1 MCVIRPGV
9 ALNMAAVGAVSIGSP
24 SIGGLAVGLFG
35 DYSLVFGV
43 SGVVMVAGC
52 LLIFLCDY
60 THNTLTDTATDTK
73 TDTQTD
79 AQTDSN
85 LHNSTH
91 RVESNEQSR
100 ITETSLD
107 AAFMYGSTN
116 QNEATKRLSDDN
128 HS

>member
-60 THNTLTDTATDTK
+60 THNTLTDTK

-79 AQTDSN
+79 SN
-85 LHNSTH
+85 VHNSTH

-116 QNEATKRLSDDN
+116 QNEATKRLSDSDDN